1 MEVTWERVFRECG
14 AYWRHDGNL
23 KRPFA
28 RLTTSDRISNGFFNG
43 GRVADEAPHL
53 LLAAAEKLLYWFQKE
68 HQDRLPELIFDPDAV
83 IRVIGAEYGGI
94 ALSTIIA
101 GKGRY
106 KSAFAQ
112 KQPDGSLAFKRASFQ
127 PGEHLLL
134 IEDTVTTGRT
144 LQKLREAAVKASPGC
159 EFFPHVLS
167 LCNRS
172 GSDVWQ
178 GMPILSLIQPEFQ
191 TWEEGQNPFTRGG
204 EEAVPPVCPKENWKA
219 LTRDYA

>member
-1 MEVTWERVFRECG
+1 MEVTWEREFEACG

-28 RLTTSDRISNGFFNG
+28 RLTTSDRISNSFFNG

-53 LLAAAEKLLYWFQKE
+53 LLAAAEKLLYRFQRE

-112 KQPDGSLAFKRASFQ
+112 KQPDGSLVFKRTDFQ

-144 LQKLREAAVKASPGC
+144 LEKLRDAAVKASPGC
-159 EFFPHVLS
+159 QFFPHVLA

-191 TWEEGQNPFTRGG
+191 TWEEGQNPFTRDG
-204 EEAVPPVCPKENWKA
+204 EEAVPPVRPKENWEA
-219 LTRDYA
+219 LTREYA